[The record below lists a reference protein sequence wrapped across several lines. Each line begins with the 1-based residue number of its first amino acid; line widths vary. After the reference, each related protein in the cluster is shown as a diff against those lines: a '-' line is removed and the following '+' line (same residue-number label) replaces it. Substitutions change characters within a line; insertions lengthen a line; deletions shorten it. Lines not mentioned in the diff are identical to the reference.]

1 MAAKGPAEVAA
12 GAIAGPEQFRRD
24 VVEACRPLVLRGLV
38 GHWPAVAAAKEA
50 PRAFR
55 DYIAQFDAGGEMDAF
70 VGAPGIGGK
79 YFYASDL
86 DGFNF
91 ERRRMGFG
99 EALDAILSSLDKP
112 DAPSVYAGSVPVDAH
127 LPGFAA
133 ANPMPLLPPEAGGR
147 IWLGHASNVSTHYDA
162 FENLACVIAGTRR
175 FTLYPPEAIANLY
188 VGPIDNTMAG
198 QPVSLAASAEPDAEA
213 YPLFEAVRDKALC
226 VELEPGDALFLPKLW
241 WHQVEAT
248 APFNGL
254 INYWWDAFSIGPD
267 APYTSLLLA
276 MIAISERPPAERAA
290 WKAFFDYYV
299 FRSNG
304 HPLAHLPAE
313 QHGILG
319 PLKPH
324 NYGRIRA
331 HIMHLLRGG

>member
-1 MAAKGPAEVAA
+1 MAAKGPAEIAA

-38 GHWPAVAAAKEA
+38 GQWPAVAAAKKA
-50 PRAFR
+50 PGAFR

-99 EALDAILSSLDKP
+99 AALDAILSSLDKP
-112 DAPSVYAGSVPVDAH
+112 DAPSIYAGSVPVDAH

-175 FTLYPPEAIANLY
+175 FTLYPPEAIGSLY

-213 YPLFEAVRDKALC
+213 YPLFEYRHGPISIAGPGAAVWFLGVWIALQVWTGGLSLLHPEAGGGVAFFAHIGGFAFGAATVMLVAVR
-226 VELEPGDALFLPKLW
+226 
-241 WHQVEAT
+241 
-248 APFNGL
+248 
-254 INYWWDAFSIGPD
+254 
-267 APYTSLLLA
+267 
-276 MIAISERPPAERAA
+276 RP
-290 WKAFFDYYV
+290 
-299 FRSNG
+299 
-304 HPLAHLPAE
+304 
-313 QHGILG
+313 
-319 PLKPH
+319 
-324 NYGRIRA
+324 
-331 HIMHLLRGG
+331 LRPTW